1 MIQGQQLDFRSQV
14 AQARKREA
22 DTAEPWEIVGKLIE
36 TGWEKNKLFSADYW
50 FFTYSFQKLGI
61 TRKTTEDLLS
71 SIFLS
76 DNKAKE
82 SGKHPFVMQLEEML
96 DYYDIKKILIEGSWR
111 KILADDITR
120 RQVQGFLQRWQDKG
134 FSLILSASTEMT
146 VKILN
151 ELYAI
156 YQRPYSLSSN
166 TKGFTDD
173 RILAFPSGCRGKS
186 AMDCLTFFGDLETV
200 ALASV
205 EELDEVEGIGLKR
218 ANLIWEHFHR
228 VTVKENKQ

>member
-1 MIQGQQLDFRSQV
+1 MTQEQLDFRSQV

-50 FFTYSFQKLGI
+50 FFAHDFKKLGI
-61 TRKTTEDLLS
+61 TRKTTDDLLS

-82 SGKHPFVMQLEEML
+82 NGKHPFVMQLEEML
-96 DYYDIKKILIEGSWR
+96 DYYDVKKILIEGTWR
-111 KILADDITR
+111 KIFADDITR

-134 FSLILSASTEMT
+134 FSLIISAGTDMT

-173 RILAFPSGCRGKS
+173 RILAFPSGCRGKT
-186 AMDCLTFFGDLETV
+186 AMDCLEVFGSLAEIGKV
-200 ALASV
+200 AEEDFMSVKNVGEKKAS
-205 EELDEVEGIGLKR
+205 
-218 ANLIWEHFHR
+218 LIYQHFHKGER
-228 VTVKENKQ
+228 E